1 MRSAATHYKRDLRK
15 LTEGVTAFLA
25 ILDREMGQ
33 PSTEMRGRRIAKLC
47 NDLDMLNDRI
57 RYSALG
63 IDFRTDSKPAR
74 KAALASNLAEG
85 SAGK

>member
-1 MRSAATHYKRDLRK
+1 MRSAATYYKRELRK

-25 ILDREMGQ
+25 ILDSEMGQ

-47 NDLDMLNDRI
+47 NDLDVLNDRI

-85 SAGK
+85 LGK